1 MKNRKKIII
10 IIISIFI
17 SFILSLSIL
26 CCLAVKEIRNEIQSS
41 NYKYLFFDD
50 NQYKFIEKKE
60 INNKSY
66 SLFIVTSGG
75 HEKVDFVQVYEG
87 DLEEILKNN
96 EKVDYFPPVLNDY
109 VDDAPDELLHS
120 TRFIETIHFS
130 NDNKSIEINFT
141 NGEKQIIEFNIN

>member
-1 MKNRKKIII
+1 MKNTKKIII

-26 CCLAVKEIRNEIQSS
+26 CCFSVKEIRNEIQSS

-60 INNKSY
+60 INKKTY

-96 EKVDYFPPVLNDY
+96 EKVDYYPPVLNDY
-109 VDDAPDELLHS
+109 VDDAPDELLLS

-141 NGEKQIIEFNIN
+141 NGEKQIIEFNID

>member
-1 MKNRKKIII
+1 MKNTKKIII

-26 CCLAVKEIRNEIQSS
+26 CCFSVKEIRNEIQSS

-60 INNKSY
+60 INKKTY

-96 EKVDYFPPVLNDY
+96 EKVDYYPPVLNDY
-109 VDDAPDELLHS
+109 VDDAPDELLLS